1 MVVLLGLIV
10 AGCASS
16 PSRPKPKQE
25 VDRAPQANQ
34 SILKRLQQLPDP
46 KVVPV
51 KPGKRGN
58 GPVYTVLGKSYRV
71 MSSARGFKQEG
82 MASWYGLKFHGRQTS
97 SGEVFDTYKLT
108 AAHKHLPL
116 PTFVRVT
123 NLQNNRQT
131 IVKVNDRGPFHGDR
145 VIDLSYAAAVKLGF
159 HEQGTAR
166 VRVEVVEAKTATP
179 KNQSKSNLP
188 KKYVARVGQFKSFTV
203 ASQRQTTLEKQAGLG
218 SVIIKLGN
226 GLFALQFDPVTVGQ
240 ELDRLR
246 ALLMTTDLP
255 GLQIQRER

>member
-82 MASWYGLKFHGRQTS
+82 MASWYGDNFHGRQTAN
-97 SGEVFDTYKLT
+97 GETFNMNVAS
-108 AAHKHLPL
+108 AAHERVSAACLRC
-116 PTFVRVT
+116 VR
-123 NLQNNRQT
+123 
-131 IVKVNDRGPFHGDR
+131 I
-145 VIDLSYAAAVKLGF
+145 
-159 HEQGTAR
+159 AR
-166 VRVEVVEAKTATP
+166 VAREIAFWAVCEAAQNRGKAD
-179 KNQSKSNLP
+179 
-188 KKYVARVGQFKSFTV
+188 
-203 ASQRQTTLEKQAGLG
+203 E
-218 SVIIKLGN
+218 
-226 GLFALQFDPVTVGQ
+226 
-240 ELDRLR
+240 
-246 ALLMTTDLP
+246 
-255 GLQIQRER
+255 